1 MGWWE
6 HLTSGQGT
14 LLGGIFVVIA
24 GVLAFANGWRDRRA
38 AERRFHYTE
47 TKRVYV
53 KALHYTVA
61 IALQSERMAG
71 GGKGAAPNIDVEDM
85 LMNMSEVAL
94 TGDYETSEL
103 LVRFMMEKVLG
114 QQSAS
119 PRDRLP
125 RTEPIK
131 GGEVIEKIRHNL
143 AQYVPRTTR
152 YGRSL
157 RMPIQHERVSMFDG
171 PGNKPPPAA
180 DPAGSSN

>member
-38 AERRFHYTE
+38 KERRFHYTE
-47 TKRVYV
+47 TKRVYTR
-53 KALHYTVA
+53 ALHYTV
-61 IALQSERMAG
+61 ITALRADKQ
-71 GGKGAAPNIDVEDM
+71 PIDLDPLDM
-85 LMNMSEVAL
+85 LMTLTEVTL

-103 LVRFMMEKVLG
+103 LARFVMEQSMGG
-114 QQSAS
+114 QSIS
-119 PRDRLP
+119 VRDRLP
-125 RTEPIK
+125 RTEPIR
-131 GGEVIEKIRHNL
+131 GGEVIEAVRHEL

-157 RMPIQHERVSMFDG
+157 RKPIRHERIFMFNEPADVPPSG
-171 PGNKPPPAA
+171 RAATPGNE
-180 DPAGSSN
+180 SNRGG